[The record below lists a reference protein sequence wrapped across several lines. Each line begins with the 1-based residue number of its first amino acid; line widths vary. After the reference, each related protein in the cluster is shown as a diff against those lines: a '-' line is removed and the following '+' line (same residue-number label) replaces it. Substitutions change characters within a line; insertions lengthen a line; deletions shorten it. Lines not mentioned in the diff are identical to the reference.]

1 MAVPYET
8 LLKRIRAE
16 FVEMPG
22 LCLTSEQAQRLCGVE
37 RTLCQRMLDTLVER
51 KFLCVTPEGT
61 YAQVTDGPKTH
72 TGAPRSRQ
80 L

>member
-1 MAVPYET
+1 MPHET

-22 LCLTSEQAQRLCGVE
+22 LCVTSEQAQRLCGVE
-37 RTLCQRMLDTLVER
+37 RTLCQRMLDTLVEM
-51 KFLCVTPEGT
+51 KFLYVTPDGT
-61 YAQVTDGPKTH
+61 YAQVTDGPKIH
-72 TGAPRSRQ
+72 TRAPRSRR